1 MLPEKEI
8 RPLKD
13 FKRARLRVPSSK
25 SLTQRALI
33 CSALA
38 DGKSRIINPLLSE
51 DPRLLL
57 SALEAT
63 GVKATFSENNLII
76 EGVAGRPNLSG
87 EKVYLG
93 NNGTGTR
100 FFIAYASLGR
110 GSFVEVFGKERLH
123 ERPVAP
129 LLSALRSLSANIEC
143 LEREGYLPLR
153 IYEGKLKGGKVSL
166 PGNVSSQF
174 ISALLLIG
182 PYLSGGL
189 TVEVEGELL
198 SAGYVE
204 MTIEVMKHFG
214 VDVERIMGGFRVK
227 EGFYEETEYEVPADA
242 SSSSYF
248 LSIPLILGRGEVYIE
263 NYSATS
269 SQPDVAHLT
278 FLKEM
283 GAKIEV
289 LPLGVKVA
297 FEGRPK
303 ACEFNI
309 SNCPDLFPT
318 LCVLLAC
325 AQGKGLI
332 RGAPHLRYKETDR
345 IRAMATELKK
355 LGVEVEELPDGIV
368 IEGREDFKPARIN
381 TYDDHRIAMSFAIL
395 GLRNG
400 GLIIENPA
408 CVEKSYPEFWEHLE
422 SVYAQNS

>member
-1 MLPEKEI
+1 LGSDREI
-8 RPLKD
+8 RPLREFQK
-13 FKRARLRVPSSK
+13 ARLKVPSSK
-25 SLTQRALI
+25 SLTQRAFI

-38 DGKSRIINPLLSE
+38 EGKSRIINPLLSE

-63 GVKATFSENNLII
+63 GVKASFSDNILVI
-76 EGVAGRPNLSG
+76 EGIAGKPNLSG

-93 NNGTGTR
+93 NNGTGAR

-110 GSFVEVFGKERLH
+110 GSFVEVYGKDRLH

-129 LLSALRSLSANIEC
+129 LISALRTLSANIEC

-153 IYEGKLKGGKVSL
+153 IYEGNPRGGKVSL

-182 PYLSGGL
+182 PYLRGGL
-189 TVEVEGELL
+189 TIEVEGELL
-198 SAGYVE
+198 SAGYVD
-204 MTIEVMKHFG
+204 MTIEVMRHFG
-214 VDVERIMGGFRVK
+214 VDVERINGCFTVK
-227 EGFYEETEYEVPADA
+227 EGFYQETDYEVPADA

-269 SQPDVAHLT
+269 SQPDVALLS
-278 FLKEM
+278 FLREM
-283 GAKIEV
+283 GANIEV
-289 LPLGVKVA
+289 MPLGVKVS

-303 ACEFNI
+303 ACEFNVGD
-309 SNCPDLFPT
+309 CPDLFPT

-325 AQGKGLI
+325 AEGKGII

-345 IRAMATELKK
+345 IKAMATELKK

-395 GLRNG
+395 GLRCGN
-400 GLIIENPA
+400 LIIENPA

-422 SVYAQNS
+422 NIYGQNS